1 MIVLRLLP
9 GVLMCMA
16 AWQALAVEPQGTA
29 GEAPRAVSASTYAL
43 DLAGLY
49 REARLEDP
57 RVLVAYARARTAAEQ
72 QREALGG
79 LLPQVSANANS
90 SRVLRKNE
98 LSRDIYNNETYSL
111 SLTQYLYNKPAWE
124 RYQKSKS
131 VKDQK
136 GQQAEDTLA
145 EATVDLAKRYF
156 VALAADDELALVQA
170 ERRATQLNLDRVSMM
185 FDRQMAKITDKL
197 DMQARV
203 DALAAQEV
211 DARNQVQVSREAL
224 AEIVGRPINEPLSR
238 VRNDVALQAPT
249 RPLQSWVTQAI
260 ETNPLLKSYRSGAE
274 AANAAVREGKG
285 EHYPQLS
292 LSLSAQQSDQ
302 GYDNTQAPRSDSYVA
317 TLGVRIPIYSGG
329 STSARVRGLYN
340 EQLAAEEQME
350 GIRRQVVKET
360 TTAYLTA
367 QSSVE
372 KIRAN
377 RNALSSA
384 QKSSVA
390 AQKAF
395 AFGVVNAVDVLTS
408 VQNEF
413 KARRDLL
420 KSQYDFITN
429 LFLLN
434 RWAGELNQ
442 ESVDNVNVWLSPV
455 PETSLPGGDV
465 ARLDTGAAAQ
475 PIGGKS
481 PTGNTALN

>member
-9 GVLMCMA
+9 GLMMCMV
-16 AWQALAVEPQGTA
+16 AWQAVAVEGQGA
-29 GEAPRAVSASTYAL
+29 VGEQPKGVSASTYTL

-57 RVLVAYARARTAAEQ
+57 RVLAAYARARSASEQ
-72 QREALGG
+72 QRAALGS

-90 SRVLRKNE
+90 SRILRENE
-98 LSRDIYNNETYSL
+98 ISRDLYNTETYSL

-136 GQQAEDTLA
+136 GHEAEDALA

-156 VALAADDELALVQA
+156 VALAADDELELVQA
-170 ERRATQLNLDRVSMM
+170 ERRATQKNLDRVSSM

-203 DALAAQEV
+203 DFLLAQEV
-211 DARNQVQVSREAL
+211 EARNQVQVSREAL
-224 AEIVGRPINEPLSR
+224 AEIVGRPITEPLSR

-249 RPLQSWVTQAI
+249 RPLQNWVTQAI
-260 ETNPLLKSYRSGAE
+260 ETNPLLKSYQSGAE

-285 EHYPQLS
+285 EHYPQLG
-292 LSLSAQQSDQ
+292 LSLSAQQNDQ
-302 GYDNTQAPRSDSYVA
+302 GYDNTQAPRSESYVA
-317 TLGVRIPIYSGG
+317 SIGVKIPIYSGG
-329 STSARVRGLYN
+329 STSARVRGLYDD
-340 EQLAAEEQME
+340 QLAAEEQLE
-350 GIRRQVVKET
+350 GVRRQVVKET

-367 QSSVE
+367 QAAVE

-384 QKSSVA
+384 QQSSVA

-395 AFGVVNAVDVLTS
+395 TFGVVNAVDVLTA

-420 KSQYDFITN
+420 KTQYDFITN

-465 ARLDTGAAAQ
+465 PRVDAR
-475 PIGGKS
+475 S
-481 PTGNTALN
+481 

>member
-9 GVLMCMA
+9 GVLICMT
-16 AWQALAVEPQGTA
+16 AWQAMAVESQG
-29 GEAPRAVSASTYAL
+29 GMPRGVAASTYAL

-57 RVLVAYARARTAAEQ
+57 RVLAAYARARSAAEQ

-131 VKDQK
+131 VKAQK

-170 ERRATQLNLDRVSMM
+170 ERRATQKNLDRVSMM

-203 DALAAQEV
+203 DSLAAQEV

-249 RPLQSWVTQAI
+249 RPLQSWITQAV
-260 ETNPLLKSYRSGAE
+260 ETNPMLKASQSGAE

-317 TLGVRIPIYSGG
+317 TLGVKIPIYSGG
-329 STSARVRGLYN
+329 STSARVRGLYD

-350 GIRRQVVKET
+350 GVRRQVVKET

-395 AFGVVNAVDVLTS
+395 TYGVVNAVDVLTA

-420 KSQYDFITN
+420 RSQYDFITN

-465 ARLDTGAAAQ
+465 ARVDGAAAAR
-475 PIGGKS
+475 PVAGKAVQ
-481 PTGNTALN
+481 GATALN

>member
-1 MIVLRLLP
+1 
-9 GVLMCMA
+9 MCVA
-16 AWQALAVEPQGTA
+16 AWQAVAVENQGPK
-29 GEAPRAVSASTYAL
+29 GVSASTYAL

-57 RVLVAYARARTAAEQ
+57 RVLIGYARARSAAEK
-72 QREALGG
+72 QREAFGQ

-98 LSRDIYNNETYSL
+98 LTRDIYNNESYSL

-131 VKDQK
+131 VKAQQS
-136 GQQAEDTLA
+136 QQAEDTLA

-170 ERRATQLNLDRVSMM
+170 ERRATQKNLDRVSMM

-224 AEIVGRPINEPLSR
+224 AEIVGRPVTEPLSR

-249 RPLQSWVTQAI
+249 RPLQSWITQAV
-260 ETNPLLKSYRSGAE
+260 ETNPMLKASQSGAE

-285 EHYPQLS
+285 EHYPQLG

-317 TLGVRIPIYSGG
+317 SLGVKIPIYSGG
-329 STSARVRGLYN
+329 STSARVRSLYDD
-340 EQLAAEEQME
+340 QLAAEEQAE

-395 AFGVVNAVDVLTS
+395 TFGVVNAVDVLTA

-442 ESVDNVNVWLSPV
+442 DSVDHVNVWLSPV

-465 ARLDTGAAAQ
+465 ALLDVGR
-475 PIGGKS
+475 
-481 PTGNTALN
+481 

>member
-1 MIVLRLLP
+1 MADESK
-9 GVLMCMA
+9 GV
-16 AWQALAVEPQGTA
+16 VTA
-29 GEAPRAVSASTYAL
+29 PSKGVSASTYAL

-57 RVLVAYARARTAAEQ
+57 RVLAAYAQARSASEK
-72 QREALGG
+72 QREALGQ

-98 LSRDIYNNETYSL
+98 LTRDIYNNESYAL

-131 VKDQK
+131 VKAQK
-136 GQQAEDTLA
+136 GEQAEDTLA

-170 ERRATQLNLDRVSMM
+170 ERRATQKNLDRVSMM

-211 DARNQVQVSREAL
+211 DARNQVLVSREAL
-224 AEIVGRPINEPLSR
+224 AEIVGRPITEPLSR
-238 VRNDVALQAPT
+238 VRNDVTLQAPT
-249 RPLQSWVTQAI
+249 RPLQSWITQAV
-260 ETNPLLKSYRSGAE
+260 ETNPLLKASQSGAE

-317 TLGVRIPIYSGG
+317 TLGVKIPIYSGG
-329 STSARVRGLYN
+329 STSARVRGLYDD
-340 EQLAAEEQME
+340 QLAAEVQAE

-384 QKSSVA
+384 QQSSVA

-395 AFGVVNAVDVLTS
+395 TFGVVNAVDVLTA

-442 ESVDNVNVWLSPV
+442 DSVDHVNVWLSPV
-455 PETSLPGGDV
+455 PETGLPGGDV
-465 ARLDTGAAAQ
+465 ARLEARR
-475 PIGGKS
+475 
-481 PTGNTALN
+481 

>member
-9 GVLMCMA
+9 GVLMCMS
-16 AWQALAVEPQGTA
+16 AWQALAAQPP
-29 GEAPRAVSASTYAL
+29 GEVPKGVAASTYAL

-57 RVLVAYARARTAAEQ
+57 RVLAAYAMARSAAEQ
-72 QREALGG
+72 QREAFGG
-79 LLPQVSANANS
+79 LLPQVSANANT

-98 LSRDIYNNETYSL
+98 TARDIYNNENYSL
-111 SLTQYLYNKPAWE
+111 SLTQYLYNKSAWE

-170 ERRATQLNLDRVSMM
+170 ERRATQKNLDRVSMM

-203 DALAAQEV
+203 DTLAAQEV
-211 DARNQVQVSREAL
+211 DARNQVLVSREAL
-224 AEIVGRPINEPLSR
+224 AEIVGRPISEPLSR
-238 VRNDVALQAPT
+238 VRNDVQLQAPT
-249 RPLQSWVTQAI
+249 RPLQSWITQAI
-260 ETNPLLKSYRSGAE
+260 ETNPMLKASQSGAE

-317 TLGVRIPIYSGG
+317 TLGVKIPIYSGG
-329 STSARVRGLYN
+329 STSARVRGLYD
-340 EQLAAEEQME
+340 EQLAAEVQME

-377 RNALSSA
+377 RNAVSSA

-395 AFGVVNAVDVLTS
+395 TFGVVNAVDVLTA

-413 KARRDLL
+413 KTRRDLL

-429 LFLLN
+429 LFLLS

-442 ESVDNVNVWLSPV
+442 QSVDNVNVWLSPV

-465 ARLDTGAAAQ
+465 AKVERAAVQ
-475 PIGGKS
+475 PVAGKS
-481 PTGNTALN
+481 APKATY

>member
-9 GVLMCMA
+9 GLMMCMV
-16 AWQALAVEPQGTA
+16 AWQAVAVEGQGA
-29 GEAPRAVSASTYAL
+29 VGEQPKGVSASTYTL

-57 RVLVAYARARTAAEQ
+57 RVLAAYARARSASEQ
-72 QREALGG
+72 QRAALGS

-90 SRVLRKNE
+90 SRILRENE
-98 LSRDIYNNETYSL
+98 ISRDLYNTETYSL

-136 GQQAEDTLA
+136 GHEAEDALA

-156 VALAADDELALVQA
+156 VALAADDELELVQA
-170 ERRATQLNLDRVSMM
+170 ERRATQKNLDRVSSM

-203 DALAAQEV
+203 DFLLAQEV
-211 DARNQVQVSREAL
+211 EARNQVQVSREAL
-224 AEIVGRPINEPLSR
+224 AEIVGRPISEPLSR

-249 RPLQSWVTQAI
+249 RPLQNWVTQAI
-260 ETNPLLKSYRSGAE
+260 ETNPLLKSYQSGAE

-285 EHYPQLS
+285 EHYPQLG
-292 LSLSAQQSDQ
+292 LSLSAQQNDQ
-302 GYDNTQAPRSDSYVA
+302 GYDNTQAPRSESYVA
-317 TLGVRIPIYSGG
+317 SIGVKIPIYSGG
-329 STSARVRGLYN
+329 STSARVRGLYDD
-340 EQLAAEEQME
+340 QLAAEEQLE
-350 GIRRQVVKET
+350 GVRRQVVKET

-367 QSSVE
+367 QAAVE

-384 QKSSVA
+384 QQSSVA

-395 AFGVVNAVDVLTS
+395 TFGVVNAVDVLTA

-420 KSQYDFITN
+420 KTQYDFITN

-465 ARLDTGAAAQ
+465 PRVDAR
-475 PIGGKS
+475 S
-481 PTGNTALN
+481 

>member
-9 GVLMCMA
+9 GVLMCVA
-16 AWQALAVEPQGTA
+16 TWQAVAVENPGA
-29 GEAPRAVSASTYAL
+29 KGVSASTYAL

-57 RVLVAYARARTAAEQ
+57 RVLVAYAQARSAAEK
-72 QREALGG
+72 QREALGQ

-98 LSRDIYNNETYSL
+98 TARDIYNNETYSL

-131 VKDQK
+131 VNAQK

-170 ERRATQLNLDRVSMM
+170 ERRATQKNLDRVSMM

-211 DARNQVQVSREAL
+211 DASNQVQVSREAL
-224 AEIVGRPINEPLSR
+224 AEIVGRPVTEPLSR
-238 VRNDVALQAPT
+238 VRNDVALQAPS
-249 RPLQSWVTQAI
+249 RPLQSWITQAV
-260 ETNPLLKSYRSGAE
+260 ETNPMLKASQSGAE

-285 EHYPQLS
+285 EHYPQLG

-317 TLGVRIPIYSGG
+317 SLGLKIPIYSGG
-329 STSARVRGLYN
+329 STSARVRSLYDD
-340 EQLAAEEQME
+340 QLAAEEQAE

-367 QSSVE
+367 QSSIE

-384 QKSSVA
+384 QKSSQA

-395 AFGVVNAVDVLTS
+395 TFGVVNAVDVLTA

-429 LFLLN
+429 LFMLN

-442 ESVDNVNVWLSPV
+442 DSVDHVNMWLSPV

-465 ARLDTGAAAQ
+465 ALLDARR
-475 PIGGKS
+475 
-481 PTGNTALN
+481 

>member
-9 GVLMCMA
+9 GVLICMT
-16 AWQALAVEPQGTA
+16 AWQAMAVESQG
-29 GEAPRAVSASTYAL
+29 EMPRGVAASTYAL

-57 RVLVAYARARTAAEQ
+57 RVLAAYARARSAAEQ

-131 VKDQK
+131 VKAQK

-170 ERRATQLNLDRVSMM
+170 ERRATQKNLDRVSMM

-203 DALAAQEV
+203 DSLAAQEV

-249 RPLQSWVTQAI
+249 RPLQSWITQAV
-260 ETNPLLKSYRSGAE
+260 ETNPMLKASQSGAE

-317 TLGVRIPIYSGG
+317 TLGVKIPIYSGG
-329 STSARVRGLYN
+329 STSARVRGLYD

-395 AFGVVNAVDVLTS
+395 TYGVVNAVDVLTA

-420 KSQYDFITN
+420 RSQYDFITN

-465 ARLDTGAAAQ
+465 ARVDGAAAAR
-475 PIGGKS
+475 PVAGKAVQ
-481 PTGNTALN
+481 GATALN